1 MIETTTVRKFGMNG
15 LPLLSSG
22 QSTKPLAAAEHLWL
36 HSKVYSRGGE
46 NALHAH
52 VVEDHA
58 FFVLNG
64 AAEFTFGDG
73 GVVIVERYE
82 GVMIPK
88 GAPYRFEARGKRNLV
103 MLRIGAAVE
112 ATPYVKASFGLAAGA
127 PAPGP
132 AVVDGNGDPIA
143 DVAGRR
149 KGKTPAEPVVVIPGR
164 TFPEQQ
170 KS

>member
-1 MIETTTVRKFGMNG
+1 MIETTPVRKFGMNG

-73 GVVIVERYE
+73 NVVIAERYE

-88 GAPYRFEARGKRNLV
+88 GTPYRFEARGERNLV

-112 ATPYVKASFGLAAGA
+112 ATPYVKASFGLAAGL
-127 PAPGP
+127 APGA
-132 AVVDGNGDPIA
+132 AVVGGNGEPIA
-143 DVAGRR
+143 DVASRR
-149 KGKTPAEPVVVIPGR
+149 KGKTPAEAVVVIPGR
-164 TFPEQQ
+164 TFPEEQN
-170 KS
+170 S